1 MAVELSALIHN
12 TRLELSDIPEDH
24 AGDEII
30 YQSITQAEAYV
41 GKIVDTT
48 DVADSYLSHCYV
60 CLAAYY
66 VYLNYTSVAEQRDLD
81 PVAMSIRLPDLKNKA
96 RVFLNQISEFD
107 IDSNLN
113 ISLVSMLTTP
123 NSIGLVDGVDD

>member
-41 GKIVDTT
+41 GKIVDIT

-81 PVAMSIRLPDLKNKA
+81 AVTMSIRLADLKNKA
-96 RVFLNQISEFD
+96 RIFINQISEFD
-107 IDSNLN
+107 LDDNLN
-113 ISLVSMLTTP
+113 VSLRSLFVTPLSTGLTT
-123 NSIGLVDGVDD
+123 SVDD